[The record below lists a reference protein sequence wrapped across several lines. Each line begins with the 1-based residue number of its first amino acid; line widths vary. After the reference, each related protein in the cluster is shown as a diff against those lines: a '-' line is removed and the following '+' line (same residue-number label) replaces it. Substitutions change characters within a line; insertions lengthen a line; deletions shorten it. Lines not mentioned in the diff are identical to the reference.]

1 MAGVRRREK
10 SERAG
15 EGEGRWGGW
24 RREKEGKDEEDDDD
38 EEVGQA
44 EGKTGVWVACV
55 G

>member
-1 MAGVRRREK
+1 MAWRGCAVERRAN
-10 SERAG
+10 ERGG
-15 EGEGRWGGW
+15 EGGW
-24 RREKEGKDEEDDDD
+24 RRGKGGKDEEDDDD

>member
-1 MAGVRRREK
+1 MAWRGCAERRAN
-10 SERAG
+10 ERG
-15 EGEGRWGGW
+15 EEVGRLATRKG
-24 RREKEGKDEEDDDD
+24 GKDEEDDDD